1 MNLVSNDCN
10 DRQRYERFITSNSTI
25 KDNSNTKNLVS
36 MNGAPLSNNYKC
48 DISILFENKKCIN
61 NKNCDAL
68 MSASGIDLETYI
80 LYMTAIHNIF
90 KENTLNIA
98 IFDLKNVQSDL

>member
-1 MNLVSNDCN
+1 MNLISNDCN
-10 DRQRYERFITSNSTI
+10 DRQRHESFITSNSTI
-25 KDNSNTKNLVS
+25 KDNSNTKNLVA
-36 MNGAPLSNNYKC
+36 MNGAPLNNNYEY
-48 DISILFENKKCIN
+48 DVSILFENKKCIN
-61 NKNCDAL
+61 NKNCDSLIFAK
-68 MSASGIDLETYI
+68 GIDLKTYI